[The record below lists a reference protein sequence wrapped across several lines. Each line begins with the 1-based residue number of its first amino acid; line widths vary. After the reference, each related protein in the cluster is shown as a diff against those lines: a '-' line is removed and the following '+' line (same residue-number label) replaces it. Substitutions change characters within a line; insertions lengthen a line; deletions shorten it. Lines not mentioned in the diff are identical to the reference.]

1 LLKDEATK
9 EEFLKLKKGDT
20 IIFNPLKVT
29 GNATET
35 ATMLGIKAEETE
47 NMEKDFRFTV
57 EKITRQGLADINEDL
72 FKATFPNED
81 IKDEA
86 EFRERVRKE
95 ASIAH
100 ASESDK
106 YFLHHTMEQLFN
118 QTEINLPDAFLKK
131 WLFVSNEG
139 KISQNEID
147 KDYHH
152 YQRSMKMQL
161 IENRLIKANESLQ
174 VTEKDIKDQIR
185 LYFGAYM
192 PQTSNIDDAEW
203 EDRMSDIVD
212 NYMKNEEEVKKI
224 SDQIFD
230 QRLIG
235 VFKSKLKIV
244 EKEVS
249 YDEFIKILTESQQ
262 NNLHE
267 HDHEQGHDHDDHE
280 TEEDKS
286 GEQ

>member
-1 LLKDEATK
+1 
-9 EEFLKLKKGDT
+9 
-20 IIFNPLKVT
+20 
-29 GNATET
+29 
-35 ATMLGIKAEETE
+35 
-47 NMEKDFRFTV
+47 
-57 EKITRQGLADINEDL
+57 
-72 FKATFPNED
+72 
-81 IKDEA
+81 
-86 EFRERVRKE
+86 
-95 ASIAH
+95 
-100 ASESDK
+100 
-106 YFLHHTMEQLFN
+106 
-118 QTEINLPDAFLKK
+118 
-131 WLFVSNEG
+131 
-139 KISQNEID
+139 
-147 KDYHH
+147 
-152 YQRSMKMQL
+152 
-161 IENRLIKANESLQ
+161 
-174 VTEKDIKDQIR
+174 
-185 LYFGAYM
+185 M

-280 TEEDKS
+280 TKEDKS